1 MAAPAA
7 TVHIPPSAGRR
18 PARFDEEAPVADPG
32 AYPYRDLRDYLH
44 TLDGEGLLHH
54 VDRPVDKDAELVPL
68 VRLQFRGLPA
78 EQRRAF
84 HFTHPTDARRRTYR
98 GSVLIGGFAASRAV
112 YATALACPPDAV
124 ADRWATAFD
133 HPVEPETVATGPCK
147 EHVLTGRAL
156 LDAGGVTAFPHPVS
170 TPGFDPAPFLTA
182 ACWVTRDPEDGT
194 YNLGIYRGMIKGPDR
209 VGLQMDT
216 PTQHIAL
223 HLAKA
228 RRAGR
233 RLQAAL
239 VLGAVPAVGFSAAQK
254 VPYGVSEYAI
264 AGGLMGRPLD
274 VVRCETVDLVV
285 PAHAEIVIE
294 GEIDPTHL
302 ESEGPFGE
310 ASGYMGPR
318 TNSPV
323 LEVTAVTHRTAPV
336 VQAFISEF
344 PPSESTLMRKIAF
357 ENVYLRFLRQSCNI
371 GSVRRVVTHEYG
383 TCNMFFVIQ
392 LSNPTAG
399 QARQALYATS
409 GYEASMGKTIIAVDD
424 DIDPEDLDAV
434 VWAMSFR
441 MQPAR
446 DVTVLPG
453 KLPRLDPSAAT
464 DGSVASSS
472 ALLIDATRKA
482 PYPPTSLPARPYM
495 ERARALWDDLG
506 LPPLQLATPWHGYE
520 LGAWSDE
527 DRRAAEAA
535 VRGELPPRADH

>member
-1 MAAPAA
+1 MADA
-7 TVHIPPSAGRR
+7 
-18 PARFDEEAPVADPG
+18 G

-44 TLDGEGLLHH
+44 TLDSEGLLHSI
-54 VDRPVDKDAELVPL
+54 DEPVDKDAELVPL
-68 VRLQFRGLPA
+68 VRLQFRGLP
-78 EQRRAF
+78 ESRRRAF
-84 HFTHPTDARRRTYR
+84 HFTRVKDARGRTYE
-98 GSVLIGGFAASRAV
+98 GSVLIGGFAASREV
-112 YATALACPPDAV
+112 YATALGAAPAEV
-124 ADRWATAFD
+124 AARWAAALD
-133 HPVEPETVATGPCK
+133 HPVEPELLATGPCK
-147 EHVLTGRAL
+147 ENVLTGQDL
-156 LDAGGVTAFPHPVS
+156 LDAAGVEAFPHPVS

-182 ACWVTRDPEDGT
+182 PYWITRDPEDGT
-194 YNLGIYRGMIKGPDR
+194 YNVGTYRGMIKGPDR
-209 VGLQMDT
+209 IGLQMDT
-216 PTQHIAL
+216 PTQHIAI

-233 RLQAAL
+233 KLQVAV
-239 VLGAVPAVGFSAAQK
+239 VLGAVPAVGFASVQK
-254 VPYGVSEYAI
+254 IPYGVSEYAV

-274 VVRCETVDLVV
+274 VVACETVDLVV

-294 GEIDPTHL
+294 GEIDPEHL

-318 TNSPV
+318 TMSPV
-323 LEVTAVTHRTAPV
+323 LEVTAITHRTKPV

-357 ENVYLRFLRQSCNI
+357 ENVYLRFLKQGCNI
-371 GSVRRVVTHEYG
+371 GAVRRVVTYESG

-399 QARQALYATS
+399 QARQALYAAS

-424 DIDPEDLDAV
+424 DIDPEDMDAV
-434 VWAMSFR
+434 IWAMSFR

-464 DGSVASSS
+464 DGSEASSS
-472 ALLIDATRKA
+472 ALLIDATRKM

-506 LPPLQLATPWHGYE
+506 LPELQLTEPWHGYE
-520 LGAWSDE
+520 LGDWSEE
-527 DRRAAEAA
+527 DRRNADAAA
-535 VRGELPPRADH
+535 RGGRRE